1 MKPERATMNAE
12 HAAMNATTCDDSQ
25 ALTGSSLIAHRSSFL
40 VKLSIVLGV
49 VFLVWLGLRWRALDV
64 PRVWAARD
72 VPVAFW
78 AWRTEAPTA
87 QEVSRAASEAGARTL
102 FLRAGQIHDE
112 GGTLKRVR
120 AVDGYFP
127 RGIELHLVYN
137 STPKV
142 LAEFERLDAV
152 RLAGAIV
159 EAFEQDRAVAL
170 VDGAS
175 VAGLQLD
182 IDAPTRLLAHY
193 ARVVRAVRARL
204 PAGTRLS
211 VTGLPTWMESVA
223 LRELL
228 AAVDFW
234 IPQCYGA
241 TIPRKLEQAIAISS
255 PRTVARAVARARAF
269 GKPFYAGLSAYGYAL
284 LYDASGALVALRG
297 DIDPTLIAQHA
308 SLQLVSRSSFESA
321 GQSEAATEETTDG
334 ATAASEWRYV
344 YRARGDALVDGLIIR
359 AGDSLVLDVPNGAT
373 LRESAR
379 AVRLLAGDQLLGLCI
394 FRLPGSDDPSTL
406 SLAEVAAALADAAPA
421 SRVEVWA
428 ELSSDGQAQAKTAA
442 TKKSVRLTATNSGN
456 MSALFGADAL
466 TMEVRVPVGSVR
478 AVRPGDF
485 GAVEALCDGMEK
497 GASNEGDRLEP
508 CAARRASVIRFRS
521 SAWTTGARAA
531 ALVSFSEAPPSHLA
545 ARVVMRRD
553 DGRAWAQDFEIN
565 VSGGEER

>member
-1 MKPERATMNAE
+1 MNAERPAMNAE
-12 HAAMNATTCDDSQ
+12 HAAMSAITCDNRQ
-25 ALTGSSLIAHRSSFL
+25 ALFSSSFIAHRSSFL
-40 VKLSIVLGV
+40 IKLSIMLCGL
-49 VFLVWLGLRWRALDV
+49 FLVWLGLRWRVVDV

-87 QEVSRAASEAGARTL
+87 QEVSRVARETGARTL
-102 FLRAGQIHDE
+102 FLHAGQIHDE
-112 GGTLKRVR
+112 DGTLKRVR
-120 AVDGYFP
+120 AVEGYFP

-159 EAFEQDRAVAL
+159 EAFERDRAVAL
-170 VDGAS
+170 VNGAS

-204 PAGTRLS
+204 PASTRLS

-255 PRTVARAVARARAF
+255 QQSVARAVARARAF

-297 DIDPTLIAQHA
+297 DMDPALIAQHA

-321 GQSEAATEETTDG
+321 EQSEAATEEATDG

-359 AGDSLVLDVPNGAT
+359 AGDSLVLDIPSGAS

-379 AVRLLAGDQLLGLCI
+379 AVRLLAGEQLLGLCI
-394 FRLPGSDDPSTL
+394 FRLPGEGDPSTL

-421 SRVEVWA
+421 SRVEVQA
-428 ELSSDGQAQAKTAA
+428 ELSSDGQARAKTAA

-466 TMEVRVPVGSVR
+466 TMEVRVPAGSVR

-485 GAVEALCDGMEK
+485 NTVEALCERTEK
-497 GASNEGDRLEP
+497 GASDEGDRLQP
-508 CAARRASVIRFRS
+508 CAERRASVIRFRS
-521 SAWTTGARAA
+521 SAWTPAARAA
-531 ALVSFSEAPPSHLA
+531 ALVSFSEAPPLHLA

-553 DGRAWAQDFEIN
+553 DGREWAEAFEIN
-565 VSGGEER
+565 VGGDER